1 MAPNLIENRI
11 EALFRQYS
19 RKIWERVDEVTKFG
33 VCFLSHFLYIHPF
46 MNRNGR
52 VARLLGPKNIYIAVG
67 YTDAS
72 LS

>member
-1 MAPNLIENRI
+1 NRI

-52 VARLLGPKNIYIAVG
+52 VA
-67 YTDAS
+67 
-72 LS
+72 